1 MITGL
6 VLDDI
11 SIFPNFLPQTG
22 AIGVESNPGFMAQ
35 TLDGVILGMH
45 SFLSNATR
53 LNQLDPGLDTMF
65 YSSFIASKGRGGQKG
80 PTKAWILQFLEQQKQ
95 VHFQLTQNQGLL
107 LLLFLVS

>member
-11 SIFPNFLPQTG
+11 LIFPNFLPQTG

-65 YSSFIASKGRGGQKG
+65 YSSFIASKGGGRQEG
-80 PTKAWILQFLEQQKQ
+80 PRRARALQFLEQ
-95 VHFQLTQNQGLL
+95 
-107 LLLFLVS
+107 

>member
-11 SIFPNFLPQTG
+11 LIFPNFLPQTG

-65 YSSFIASKGRGGQKG
+65 YSSFIVSKGGGGQKG

-95 VHFQLTQNQGLL
+95 VGFHRRRNQGLRQ
-107 LLLFLVS
+107 LFLSVS